1 MTLMAGNKKV
11 WDIAIGENQFI
22 NNDYYYDAGGTI
34 NNTGTI
40 FYFNVDFNDINPNG
54 CWVVSANYSYRS
66 NTSQLFWGKNSE
78 LLNSVKS
85 GMDISA
91 TNCVNNQ
98 FFSVSLTKNDKGE
111 INISSTYP
119 SDSNS
124 NTQEITS
131 ITLRFY

>member
-11 WDIAIGENQFI
+11 WGIAIGENQFI

-34 NNTGTI
+34 NNTGTS

-54 CWVVSANYSYRS
+54 CWVVSANYSYGS

-78 LLNSVKS
+78 LLNAVKS
-85 GMDISA
+85 GMDVSA
-91 TNCVNNQ
+91 TNCVDNQ

-119 SDSNS
+119 SDSSS

-131 ITLRFY
+131 IALRFY